1 VNFPSSKSKQDKKK
15 KFSQSLLDKTITYF
29 FTFFFIVDFLIF
41 HKKREMQ
48 SADDFTPST
57 TEPVFGSGLIS
68 QTKNQ
73 TSTND
78 NEKVIPPSETIVNG
92 QNDATVNKLTSSE
105 NITNGTNETNDE
117 NSGATDSSAVHVN
130 GEQEKPTVEINDE
143 VQPAENSVSATE
155 QPIVP
160 PTESEPV
167 DTVNE
172 VSSTAVDIV
181 PPAPVVE
188 EPTTTTT
195 EVVNDN
201 VPEVPV
207 ATESE
212 PTEVKS
218 KVKSKKK
225 QF

>member
-1 VNFPSSKSKQDKKK
+1 
-15 KFSQSLLDKTITYF
+15 
-29 FTFFFIVDFLIF
+29 
-41 HKKREMQ
+41 MQ
-48 SADDFTPST
+48 SVDEFTPST

-73 TSTND
+73 PSTNNDTND
-78 NEKVIPPSETIVNG
+78 NEKVIPPPSEPVVNG
-92 QNDATVNKLTSSE
+92 QNESTVNKLTSSE
-105 NITNGTNETNDE
+105 NIVNGINETNNE

-130 GEQEKPTVEINDE
+130 GQHEKPAVELNNE
-143 VQPAENSVSATE
+143 AKSAPAVE

-160 PTESEPV
+160 STKPEPVSSAPV

-172 VSSTAVDIV
+172 VSSTAVDT
-181 PPAPVVE
+181 APVVE

-195 EVVNDN
+195 AEAVNDN

-218 KVKSKKK
+218 KVKSRKKTR
-225 QF
+225 F